1 MVSPVIQFRSTTT
14 LAPLDVKTLVEELKG
29 FLETCRLTAASD
41 TYLKYHPRLQQV
53 IEKL

>member
-29 FLETCRLTAASD
+29 FLETCRLTPDSD
-41 TYLKYHPRLQQV
+41 IYLKFHPKLQQV